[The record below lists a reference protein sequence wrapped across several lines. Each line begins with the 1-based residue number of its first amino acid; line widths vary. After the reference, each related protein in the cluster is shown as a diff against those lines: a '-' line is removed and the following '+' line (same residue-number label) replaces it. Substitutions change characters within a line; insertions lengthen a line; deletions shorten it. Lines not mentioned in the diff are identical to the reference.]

1 MAQLYFSLVTTLGR
15 IKLAASAAGGPAVNI
30 THFAI
35 GDGNGVEVNPSAA
48 STGLV
53 REVWRTAVDSVEPD
67 PLNPAAVLVTAI
79 IPTAVGGWWMR
90 EFGIFDGAGDMVAVA
105 KPVSQYKP
113 TAAEGQLEDIRYEF
127 QIIIGETA
135 NVTLLV
141 DPSILMASREWVE
154 TRKTPINRLLQTPW
168 LPAKSVTV
176 VNPPGAPAAGD
187 IYVIPAGATGAWAGQ
202 AGKLAEWTG
211 LKWAIIDPPDGQ
223 GIGLPDGKQYIRIG
237 GVYVLR
243 GKVACAVTSAGIAFA
258 EANHDQL
265 AEAMARYASAGVFY
279 TGSGPANAYVLTPL
293 GNFVPPAAY
302 FNGMEVS
309 FYPPEPNTGA
319 TTINVAGLGAKPLLG
334 EGGNPLPAGRI
345 DAGLVTARYSS
356 ATGDF
361 WLLPWSRGMSPPY
374 ILGGGL
380 SPGQSMPHGTTTRF
394 KYDLVANTMGAVYN
408 DGLFTVPRDGTYLI
422 IYRASFENKIYTGE
436 IIATQNGLDATLA
449 PSSPY
454 GAVATLWTYVG
465 YFNGT
470 YTVTNPSFAG
480 VCVIDVKE
488 GEVLALTGRYIDN
501 SGAGSRNLQSGK
513 LAIILLN

>member
-35 GDGNGVEVNPSAA
+35 GDGGGGEVNPSAA

-113 TAAEGQLEDIRYEF
+113 TAAEGQLEDICYEF

-168 LPAKSVTV
+168 LPVKSVTV

-187 IYVIPAGATGAWAGQ
+187 TYVIPAGATGAWAGQ

-211 LKWAIIDPPDGQ
+211 LKWAIIDPPDGH
-223 GIGLPDGKQYIRIG
+223 GVGLLDGKQYIRIG

-243 GKVACAVTSAGIAFA
+243 GKVARAVTSAGIAFA
-258 EANHDQL
+258 EANHEQL

-293 GNFVPPAAY
+293 VGFVPPAAY
-302 FNGMEVS
+302 FDGMEVS
-309 FYPPEPNTGA
+309 FYPSAPNTGA
-319 TTINVAGLGAKPLLG
+319 TTINVAGLGAKPLRG
-334 EGGNPLPAGRI
+334 EGGNPLAAGRI

-361 WLLPWSRGMSPPY
+361 RLLPWSRGMSPPY
-374 ILGGGL
+374 ILGDL
-380 SPGQSMPHGTTTRF
+380 APGQSMPHSTTSRF
-394 KYDLVANTMGAVYN
+394 KYTIVANTMGAVYD
-408 DGLFTVPRDGTYLI
+408 DGYFTAPRDGTYLL
-422 IYRASFENKIYTGE
+422 IYRASFETKTYTGE
-436 IIATQNGLDATLA
+436 VISTQNGLDASLA

-454 GAVATLWTYVG
+454 GAVATLWTYTA

-470 YTVTNPSFAG
+470 YAATNPSFAG
-480 VCVIDVKE
+480 VCVIDIKA
-488 GEVLALTGRYIDN
+488 GEKLSLHGRYVDN
-501 SGAGSRNLQSGK
+501 AGAGSRNLQAGK
-513 LAIILLN
+513 LAIILLS